1 MRKLKWFVSH
11 LLDRFSVILHIPYF
25 PHQKLYTLEYIHVL
39 SPLRGNKKF
48 KPMYINIL
56 HKIIYMLVYFSY
68 SIAFLKHAIF
78 LILRDANYAGR

>member
-1 MRKLKWFVSH
+1 MRKMVCFSSFGQIFSDITH
-11 LLDRFSVILHIPYF
+11 TLLSSPGT
-25 PHQKLYTLEYIHVL
+25 YTLEYIHAL
-39 SPLRGNKKF
+39 SPLRGNKQF

-56 HKIIYMLVYFSY
+56 HKMIYMLVYFLY